1 MKLSYLKNTKE
12 HRKIRDVV
20 MSSGST
26 VNIFEPTLEEIDE
39 ILKLQDEWVSDEGMN
54 ISGADVVK
62 VLFPMLTDLEGIDEM
77 TESDVQEVIDNPSNA
92 FIQIQYHIETI
103 ITEVYKT
110 AILKARKEILEKDLE
125 VENYKVSEEVF
136 DRTLS
141 LAAKNNGTK
150 EVFDK
155 LQEAEEEFKQAEE
168 TEKITKL
175 EDYKKQEKESESTL
189 DEAQIKLAQF
199 KEAFADKDG
208 LLDTNPETE
217 D

>member
-77 TESDVQEVIDNPSNA
+77 TESDVQEVIDNPTNA

-168 TEKITKL
+168 DEKITKL
-175 EDYKKQEKESESTL
+175 EDYKNQEKESESTL

-208 LLDTNPETE
+208 LLDTTPEKE

>member
-12 HRKIRDVV
+12 YRKIRDVV

-77 TESDVQEVIDNPSNA
+77 TESEVQEVIDNPSNA

-168 TEKITKL
+168 AEKITKL
-175 EDYKKQEKESESTL
+175 EDYKNQEKESESTL

-208 LLDTNPETE
+208 LLDTTPEKE

>member
-12 HRKIRDVV
+12 YRKIRDVV

-77 TESDVQEVIDNPSNA
+77 TESEVQEVIDNPSNA

-168 TEKITKL
+168 KEKITKL
-175 EDYKKQEKESESTL
+175 EDYKNQEKESESTL

-208 LLDTNPETE
+208 LLDTNPEKV

>member
-12 HRKIRDVV
+12 YRKIRDVV

-39 ILKLQDEWVSDEGMN
+39 ILNLQDEWVSDEGMS

-77 TESDVQEVIDNPSNA
+77 TESDIQEVIDNPSNA

-125 VENYKVSEEVF
+125 VESYKVSEEVF

-155 LQEAEEEFKQAEE
+155 LQNAEEEFKQAEE
-168 TEKITKL
+168 NEKITKL
-175 EDYKKQEKESESTL
+175 EDYKAQEKDSESTL

-208 LLDTNPETE
+208 LLDTTPEKE

>member
-12 HRKIRDVV
+12 YRKIRDVV

-39 ILKLQDEWVSDEGMN
+39 ILILQDEWVSDEGMN

-77 TESDVQEVIDNPSNA
+77 TESEIQEVIDNPSNA

-168 TEKITKL
+168 AEKITKL
-175 EDYKKQEKESESTL
+175 EDYKNQEKESESTL

-208 LLDTNPETE
+208 LLDTTPEKE

>member
-12 HRKIRDVV
+12 YRKIRDVV

-77 TESDVQEVIDNPSNA
+77 TESEVQEVIDNPSNA

-155 LQEAEEEFKQAEE
+155 LQEAEDEFKQAEE
-168 TEKITKL
+168 NEKITKL
-175 EDYKKQEKESESTL
+175 EDYKNQEKESESTL

-208 LLDTNPETE
+208 LLDTTPEKE

>member
-12 HRKIRDVV
+12 YRKIRDVV

-175 EDYKKQEKESESTL
+175 EDYKNQEKESESTL

-208 LLDTNPETE
+208 LLDTTPEK
-217 D
+217 DD

>member
-12 HRKIRDVV
+12 YRKIRDVV

-39 ILKLQDEWVSDEGMN
+39 ILILQDEWVSDEGMN

-77 TESDVQEVIDNPSNA
+77 AESDIQEVIDNPSNA

-168 TEKITKL
+168 NEKITKL

-208 LLDTNPETE
+208 LLDTTPEK
-217 D
+217 DD

>member
-12 HRKIRDVV
+12 YRKIRDVV

-39 ILKLQDEWVSDEGMN
+39 ILNLQDEWMSDEGMS

-168 TEKITKL
+168 NEKITKL
-175 EDYKKQEKESESTL
+175 EDYKNQEKESESTL

-208 LLDTNPETE
+208 LLDTTPEKE

>member
-12 HRKIRDVV
+12 YRKIRDVV

-77 TESDVQEVIDNPSNA
+77 TESDIQEVIDNPSNA

-168 TEKITKL
+168 DEKITKL

-208 LLDTNPETE
+208 LLDTTPEKE

>member
-12 HRKIRDVV
+12 YRKIRDVV

-39 ILKLQDEWVSDEGMN
+39 ILNLQDEWVSDEGMS

-77 TESDVQEVIDNPSNA
+77 TESDIQEVIDNPSNA

-155 LQEAEEEFKQAEE
+155 LQNAEEEFNQAEE
-168 TEKITKL
+168 NEKITKL
-175 EDYKKQEKESESTL
+175 EDYKVQEKESESTL

-208 LLDTNPETE
+208 LLDTTPEKE

>member
-12 HRKIRDVV
+12 YRKIRDVV

-77 TESDVQEVIDNPSNA
+77 TESDVQDVIDNPSNA

-155 LQEAEEEFKQAEE
+155 LQEAEDEFKQAEE
-168 TEKITKL
+168 NEKITKL
-175 EDYKKQEKESESTL
+175 EDYKNQEKESESTL

-208 LLDTNPETE
+208 LLDTTPEKE

>member
-12 HRKIRDVV
+12 YRKIRDVV

-39 ILKLQDEWVSDEGMN
+39 ILILQDEWVSDEGMN

-77 TESDVQEVIDNPSNA
+77 TESDIQEVIDNPSNA

-125 VENYKVSEEVF
+125 VESYKVSEEVF

-155 LQEAEEEFKQAEE
+155 LQNAEEEFNQAEE
-168 TEKITKL
+168 NEKITKL
-175 EDYKKQEKESESTL
+175 EDYKGQEKESESTL

-208 LLDTNPETE
+208 LLDTTPEKE

>member
-12 HRKIRDVV
+12 YRKIRDVV

-39 ILKLQDEWVSDEGMN
+39 ILNLQDEWVSDEGMS

-77 TESDVQEVIDNPSNA
+77 TESDIQEVIDNPSNA

-168 TEKITKL
+168 DEKITKL
-175 EDYKKQEKESESTL
+175 EDYKNQEKESKSTL

-208 LLDTNPETE
+208 LLDTTPEK
-217 D
+217 DD

>member
-12 HRKIRDVV
+12 YRKIRDVV

-175 EDYKKQEKESESTL
+175 EDYKNQEKEKVELAISILTL
-189 DEAQIKLAQF
+189 LSHINYFLKKF
-199 KEAFADKDG
+199 F
-208 LLDTNPETE
+208 
-217 D
+217 

>member
-12 HRKIRDVV
+12 YRKIRDVV

-155 LQEAEEEFKQAEE
+155 LQEAEDEFKQAEE
-168 TEKITKL
+168 NEKITKL
-175 EDYKKQEKESESTL
+175 EDYKNQEKESESTL
-189 DEAQIKLAQF
+189 NEAQIKLAQF

-208 LLDTNPETE
+208 LLDTTPEKE

>member
-39 ILKLQDEWVSDEGMN
+39 ILILQDEWVSDEGMN

-168 TEKITKL
+168 AEKITKL
-175 EDYKKQEKESESTL
+175 EDYKKQEKESELTL

-208 LLDTNPETE
+208 LLDTTPEK
-217 D
+217 DD

>member
-12 HRKIRDVV
+12 YRKIRDVV

-39 ILKLQDEWVSDEGMN
+39 ILILQDEWVSDEGMN

-77 TESDVQEVIDNPSNA
+77 TESEIQEVIDNPSNA

-168 TEKITKL
+168 AEKITKL
-175 EDYKKQEKESESTL
+175 EDYKNQEKESESTL

-208 LLDTNPETE
+208 LLDTNPEKE

>member
-12 HRKIRDVV
+12 YRKIRDVV

-168 TEKITKL
+168 AEKITKL

>member
-12 HRKIRDVV
+12 YRKIRDVV

-168 TEKITKL
+168 KEKITKL
-175 EDYKKQEKESESTL
+175 EDYKNQEKESESTL

-208 LLDTNPETE
+208 LLDTTPEK
-217 D
+217 DD

>member
-77 TESDVQEVIDNPSNA
+77 TESDVQEVIDNPTNA
-92 FIQIQYHIETI
+92 FVQIQYHIETI

-168 TEKITKL
+168 NEKITKL
-175 EDYKKQEKESESTL
+175 EDYKNQEKESESTL

-208 LLDTNPETE
+208 LLDTTPEKE

>member
-12 HRKIRDVV
+12 YRKIRDVV

-62 VLFPMLTDLEGIDEM
+62 ILFPMLTDLEGIDEM

-168 TEKITKL
+168 NEKITKL

-208 LLDTNPETE
+208 LLDTTPEK
-217 D
+217 DD

>member
-12 HRKIRDVV
+12 YRKIRDVV

-168 TEKITKL
+168 AEKITKL
-175 EDYKKQEKESESTL
+175 EDYKNQEKESESTL
-189 DEAQIKLAQF
+189 AEAQIKLAQF

-208 LLDTNPETE
+208 LLDTTPEKE

>member
-12 HRKIRDVV
+12 YRKIRDVV

-168 TEKITKL
+168 AEKITKL

-208 LLDTNPETE
+208 LLDTNPEKE

>member
-12 HRKIRDVV
+12 YRKIRDVV

-168 TEKITKL
+168 NEKITKL
-175 EDYKKQEKESESTL
+175 EDYKNQEKESESTL

-208 LLDTNPETE
+208 LLDTTPEK
-217 D
+217 DD

>member
-12 HRKIRDVV
+12 YRKIRDVV

-155 LQEAEEEFKQAEE
+155 LQEAEDEFKQAEE
-168 TEKITKL
+168 NEKITKL

-199 KEAFADKDG
+199 KEAFADKAG
-208 LLDTNPETE
+208 LLDTNPEK
-217 D
+217 DD

>member
-12 HRKIRDVV
+12 YRKIRDVV

-77 TESDVQEVIDNPSNA
+77 TESEIQEVIDNPSNA

-168 TEKITKL
+168 NEKITKL
-175 EDYKKQEKESESTL
+175 EDYKNQEKESESTL

-208 LLDTNPETE
+208 LLDTTPEKE

>member
-12 HRKIRDVV
+12 YRKIRDVV

-62 VLFPMLTDLEGIDEM
+62 ILFPMLTDLEGIDEM

-168 TEKITKL
+168 KEKITKL
-175 EDYKKQEKESESTL
+175 EDYKNQEKESESTL

-208 LLDTNPETE
+208 LLDTTPEK
-217 D
+217 DD

>member
-12 HRKIRDVV
+12 YRKIRDVV

-168 TEKITKL
+168 NEKIAKL
-175 EDYKKQEKESESTL
+175 EDYKNQEKESESTL

-208 LLDTNPETE
+208 LLDTTPEKE

>member
-12 HRKIRDVV
+12 YRKIRDVV

-39 ILKLQDEWVSDEGMN
+39 ILILQDEWVSDEGMN

-77 TESDVQEVIDNPSNA
+77 TESEIQEVIDNPSNA

-168 TEKITKL
+168 AEKITKL
-175 EDYKKQEKESESTL
+175 EDYKNQEKESESTL

-208 LLDTNPETE
+208 LLDTTPEK
-217 D
+217 DD

>member
-12 HRKIRDVV
+12 YRKIRDVV

-39 ILKLQDEWVSDEGMN
+39 ILNLQDEWVSDEGMN

-168 TEKITKL
+168 AEKITKL

-208 LLDTNPETE
+208 LLDTTPEKE

>member
-12 HRKIRDVV
+12 YRKIRDVV

-155 LQEAEEEFKQAEE
+155 LQNAEEEFNQAEE
-168 TEKITKL
+168 NEKITKL
-175 EDYKKQEKESESTL
+175 EDYKGQEKESESTL

-208 LLDTNPETE
+208 LLDTTPEKE

>member
-12 HRKIRDVV
+12 YRKIRDVV

-168 TEKITKL
+168 TEKIAKL
-175 EDYKKQEKESESTL
+175 EDYKNQEKESESTL
-189 DEAQIKLAQF
+189 YEAQIKLAQF

-208 LLDTNPETE
+208 LLDTTPEKE

>member
-12 HRKIRDVV
+12 YRKIRDVV

-168 TEKITKL
+168 NEKITKL
-175 EDYKKQEKESESTL
+175 EDYKNQEKESESTL

-208 LLDTNPETE
+208 LLDVMKDENL
-217 D
+217 

>member
-12 HRKIRDVV
+12 YRKIRDVV

-39 ILKLQDEWVSDEGMN
+39 ILNLQDEWVSDEGMS

-77 TESDVQEVIDNPSNA
+77 TESDIQEVIDNPSNA

-168 TEKITKL
+168 NEKITKL
-175 EDYKKQEKESESTL
+175 EDYKNQEKESGSAL

-208 LLDTNPETE
+208 LLDMNPEKE

>member
-12 HRKIRDVV
+12 YRKIRDVV

-39 ILKLQDEWVSDEGMN
+39 ILNLQDEWVSDEGMS

-77 TESDVQEVIDNPSNA
+77 TESDIQEVIDNPSNA

-155 LQEAEEEFKQAEE
+155 LQNAEEEFKQAEE
-168 TEKITKL
+168 NEKITKL
-175 EDYKKQEKESESTL
+175 EDYKAQEKESESTL

-208 LLDTNPETE
+208 LLDTTPEKE

>member
-12 HRKIRDVV
+12 YRKIRDVV

-39 ILKLQDEWVSDEGMN
+39 ILILQDEWVSDEGMN

-155 LQEAEEEFKQAEE
+155 LQNAEEEFSQAEE
-168 TEKITKL
+168 SEKITKL
-175 EDYKKQEKESESTL
+175 EDYKGQEKESESTL

-208 LLDTNPETE
+208 LLDTTPEKE

>member
-12 HRKIRDVV
+12 YRKIRDVV

-39 ILKLQDEWVSDEGMN
+39 ILILQDEWVSDEGMN

-62 VLFPMLTDLEGIDEM
+62 VLFPMLTDLEGIDKM

-125 VENYKVSEEVF
+125 VESYKVSEEVF

-155 LQEAEEEFKQAEE
+155 LQNAEEEFKQAEE
-168 TEKITKL
+168 NEKITKL
-175 EDYKKQEKESESTL
+175 EDYKAQEEESKSTL

-208 LLDTNPETE
+208 LLDTTPEKE

>member
-12 HRKIRDVV
+12 YRKIRDVV

-77 TESDVQEVIDNPSNA
+77 TESDIQEVIDNPSNA

-155 LQEAEEEFKQAEE
+155 LQEAEDEFKQAEE
-168 TEKITKL
+168 NEKITKL
-175 EDYKKQEKESESTL
+175 EDYKNQEKESESTL

-208 LLDTNPETE
+208 LLDTTPEKE

>member
-12 HRKIRDVV
+12 YRKIRDVV

-62 VLFPMLTDLEGIDEM
+62 ILFPMLTDLEGIDEM

-175 EDYKKQEKESESTL
+175 EDYKNQEKESESTL

-208 LLDTNPETE
+208 LLDTTPEK
-217 D
+217 DD